1 GVAQGSARL
10 RRLGAGR
17 AGAED
22 LDGVSDVAEAVLVA
36 DRLGPALH
44 HRALHLDGVTA
55 AAADQVVVVLTGLA
69 RAVDGLALVVAAHVD
84 LTPVGQRVQRP
95 VDRGQPELRAVLAH
109 LRVDVLGAAEPL
121 TLTQYFVDGSSPGSH
136 VTSSTRILPA
146 SLTFDSWYRP
156 RRMNLPTPRESTK
169 PASAS
174 RTMAAPG
181 GTLVEAVEASSPPTA
196 ATVPNS
202 IASRIVVRNPRVRCW
217 LVAPGITMSALT
229 SSSPTTRMAITTASA
244 AVTAI
249 SMLRKRTGSPL
260 ALAIS

>member
-1 GVAQGSARL
+1 RL
-10 RRLGAGR
+10 
-17 AGAED
+17 
-22 LDGVSDVAEAVLVA
+22 
-36 DRLGPALH
+36 
-44 HRALHLDGVTA
+44 
-55 AAADQVVVVLTGLA
+55 
-69 RAVDGLALVVAAHVD
+69 
-84 LTPVGQRVQRP
+84 QRP
-95 VDRGQPELRAVLAH
+95 VDRGQPDLRAVLAH

-202 IASRIVVRNPRVRCW
+202 IASSIVVRNPRVSCW
-217 LVAPGITMSALT
+217 LVATGITMSALT
-229 SSSPTTRMAITTASA
+229 SSSPTTRMAITTVSA
-244 AVTAI
+244 AVTAT
-249 SMLRKRTGSPL
+249 SMLRNRTGSPL
-260 ALAIS
+260 ALAISSSWQSTNSSLPNTATTPSTSTASPPMIQMSSAVTLAMAPNRYELSLALLPPGAMPMSMTPPAMPP